1 MIIIIFLI
9 GFILGLAYTLIGE
22 KLPLLLPEVEHK
34 SDNSWILNLSLAIT
48 NAVILLIAY
57 YEYGFS
63 YEFFVSILI
72 SGLVI
77 NIFVSDIKYMI
88 ILDSPLIVTGIL
100 VFILRICYFS
110 LRNACLSIL
119 SGFALFGFM
128 LLVGFLGKKI
138 FKKESLGGGD
148 IKLCFII
155 GIILNLRLGL
165 ISIIFSSLLALP
177 YALGALMLNKDKE
190 VPYGPFLVGSLALV
204 FMFYD
209 KFLNLINFLLS

>member
-48 NAVILLIAY
+48 NAVILLVAY

-110 LRNACLSIL
+110 LRNACLSVL

>member
-48 NAVILLIAY
+48 NAVILLVAY

-72 SGLVI
+72 SSLVV

-110 LRNACLSIL
+110 LRNACLSVL

-209 KFLNLINFLLS
+209 KFLNLINFLVS